1 MKLSHFFIE
10 RPVFAAVLS
19 AFITIAGAIA
29 LFRLP
34 IGEYPE
40 VVPPSVVVRAT
51 YPGANPKVIAE
62 TVAAPLEQAIVGVED
77 MMYMSSQAA
86 MDGTMVLTVTFKI
99 GADVDRAQ
107 VQVQNRVSQ
116 ALPRLPQEV
125 RDLGVTTIK
134 SSPNLMMAVN
144 LISPDGRYDTL
155 YLRNYAVLN
164 VRDVLARL
172 PGMGDVRIF
181 GAGDYSMRVWLDPE
195 KLAVRNLTTGDVVD
209 AIREQNLQV
218 AAGQIGAPP
227 GQTAEFQ
234 VALNSQGRLQDE
246 EQFRDIIIK
255 TGQNGEVVRLGDV
268 ARIELGAVD
277 YALRGL
283 LNNKNAVTIPISQA
297 PGSNAL
303 ELGKNVRATM
313 EELKKNFPD
322 GVDYTIIY
330 DTTEFVQQSIE
341 AVFHTLLEAI
351 ALVVLVVI
359 LFLQTWRASI
369 IPLVAVPVSVIGTFA
384 VLLAFGFSI
393 NTLSLFGLVL
403 AIGIVVDDAIVVVEN
418 VERHIEEGLSPL
430 EATKVAMN
438 EVNRPIIA
446 ITLVLCAVFVPVAFV
461 SGLTGEFYRQF
472 ALTIAIS
479 AVISAFNSL
488 TLSPALAAAL
498 LKPRHEQ
505 TDWLAR
511 GMQKLLGKPFGYF
524 NRGFTKTGNAYSRAT
539 SQIVRKSAIA
549 LAVYGGLIVLTV
561 LGFSSVPGGFIPAQ
575 DKQYL
580 IAVAQLPPASSLER
594 TEDVTRA
601 IGKAGLETPGI
612 TGAVQ
617 FAGMSTSTLNA
628 SPSSAMVFF
637 KLDEFSK
644 RPHADKSVGG
654 LLGTLSQKTAGIQE
668 AFVGMFPPPPVQ
680 GMGTLGGF
688 KLHIEDRSDQ
698 GAEALYQV
706 TQEVMAKAWREPSLA
721 GVFSPYQVNV
731 PQLTV
736 NVDRVKAKQQG
747 VKLSDIFQ
755 TMQVYLGSLYV
766 NDFNR
771 FGRTYQVVAQADAP
785 FRAQREDVLTLKT
798 RNANGDMVPLAALVS
813 MEQTF
818 GPDVVAHYNGYR
830 SAELNGGPAPG
841 YSSGQAEGAITKIL
855 DSTLPRGMSYE
866 WTDLSYQQKISGDT
880 TSLVFALCVV
890 FVFLVLAAQYES
902 LSLPLAIVLIV
913 PLTLLAAITGVIL
926 THGDNNIFTQI
937 GLIVLVGLAS
947 KNAIL
952 IVEFARHLEED
963 RGLDT
968 RSAVLEAAR
977 LRLRP
982 ILMTSIAFIAGVVPL
997 VFATGAGAEIRHALG
1012 VVVFAGM
1019 IGVTAF
1025 GLLLTPVFYV
1035 LIRRFSRRG
1044 KPAAVEAPTA
1054 AESGSH
1060 TREIAS
1066 ETGHA

>member
-1 MKLSHFFIE
+1 MKLSHFFID

-29 LFRLP
+29 LFQLP

-40 VVPPSVVVRAT
+40 VVPPSVVVRAA

-99 GADVDRAQ
+99 GSDVDRAQ
-107 VQVQNRVSQ
+107 VQVQNRVAQ

-125 RDLGVTTIK
+125 RDIGVTTIK
-134 SSPNLMMAVN
+134 SSPNLMMVVH
-144 LISPDGRYDTL
+144 LTSPDGRYDSL

-172 PGMGDVRIF
+172 PGMGEVRIF
-181 GAGDYSMRVWLDPE
+181 GGGDYSMRVWLDPQ
-195 KLAVRNLTTGDVVD
+195 KLAARNLTTGDVVD
-209 AIREQNLQV
+209 AIREQNVQV

-227 GQTAEFQ
+227 GQAAEFQ

-246 EQFRDIIIK
+246 DQFRAIIIK
-255 TGQNGEVVRLGDV
+255 TGANGEIVRLSDV
-268 ARIELGAVD
+268 ARVELGAQD

-283 LNNKNAVTIPISQA
+283 LSNKNAVALPIAQA
-297 PGSNAL
+297 PGSNSLAL
-303 ELGKNVRATM
+303 SKNVRATM
-313 EELKKNFPD
+313 EELKKSFPE
-322 GVDYTIIY
+322 GVSYEIIY
-330 DTTEFVQQSIE
+330 DTTEFVEQSIE
-341 AVFHTLLEAI
+341 AVTHTLLEAI
-351 ALVVLVVI
+351 ALVVIVVI

-418 VERHIEEGLSPL
+418 VERHIAEGLSPR

-438 EVNRPIIA
+438 EVSRPIIA

-498 LKPRHEQ
+498 LKPHDQQ

-511 GMQKLLGKPFGYF
+511 GMKKVFGKPFGYF
-524 NRGFTKTGNAYSRAT
+524 NRGFERT
-539 SQIVRKSAIA
+539 SNGYRRGVVQVLRRSGIAI
-549 LAVYGGLIVLTV
+549 AVYGGLIVLTY
-561 LGFSSVPGGFIPAQ
+561 LGFSAVPGGFIPAQ

-580 IAVAQLPPASSLER
+580 VAVAQLPPASSLER
-594 TEDVTRA
+594 TEEVTRA
-601 IGKAGLETPGI
+601 IGKVAEATPGI
-612 TGAVQ
+612 TGSVQ
-617 FAGMSTSTLNA
+617 FAGMSTTTLNS

-637 KLDEFSK
+637 KLDEFTKRTSK
-644 RPHADKSVGG
+644 ELSIGALAGTMNQK
-654 LLGTLSQKTAGIQE
+654 LGAIQE
-668 AFVGMFPPPPVQ
+668 AYIGVFPPPPIQ

-688 KLHIEDRSDQ
+688 KLHIEDRTDQ
-698 GAEALYQV
+698 GPEALYKA
-706 TQEVMAKAWREPSLA
+706 TQEVITKAYQNPALA
-721 GVFSPYQVNV
+721 GVFSSYQINV

-736 NVDRVKAKQQG
+736 NVDRVKAKQMD

-785 FRAQREDVLTLKT
+785 FRAQKEDLLQLKT
-798 RNANGDMVPLAALVS
+798 RNAKGEMVPLGALVTT
-813 MEQTF
+813 EQTF
-818 GPDVVAHYNGYR
+818 GPDVVEHYNAYQA
-830 SAELNGGPAPG
+830 SDINGGPAPG
-841 YSSGQAEGAITKIL
+841 YSSGQAQAAIIKIL
-855 DSTLPRGMSYE
+855 DETLPRGMSYE
-866 WTDLSYQQKISGDT
+866 WTDLSYQQIVSGDT
-880 TSLVFALCVV
+880 TRIVFALCVV

-902 LSLPLAIVLIV
+902 VSLPLAIVLIV
-913 PLTLLAAITGVIL
+913 PMCLLAAITGVLL

-937 GLIVLVGLAS
+937 GLVVLVGLAC

-952 IVEFARHLEED
+952 IVEFARHLEEQGID
-963 RGLDT
+963 PK
-968 RSAVLEAAR
+968 SAVLEAAR

-997 VFATGAGAEIRHALG
+997 VLASGAGAEVRHSLG

-1019 IGVTAF
+1019 IGVTFF

-1035 LIRRFSRRG
+1035 LIRKLATRG
-1044 KPAAVEAPTA
+1044 QKPTLKTLPVDGASLPVVAAP
-1054 AESGSH
+1054 ESG
-1060 TREIAS
+1060 
-1066 ETGHA
+1066 HA

>member
-1 MKLSHFFIE
+1 VKLSQFFIE

-19 AFITIAGAIA
+19 AFITIAGALA

-40 VVPPSVVVRAT
+40 VVPPSVLVRAS

-86 MDGTMVLTVTFKI
+86 MDGTMILTVTFNI
-99 GADVDRAQ
+99 GADIDRAQ
-107 VQVQNRVSQ
+107 VQVQNRVAQ

-125 RDLGVTTIK
+125 RDLGVTTAK

-144 LISPDGRYDTL
+144 LLSPDGRYDSL

-164 VRDVLARL
+164 IRDVLARL

-181 GAGDYSMRVWLDPE
+181 GAGDYSMRVWLDPQ
-195 KLAVRNLTTGDVVD
+195 KLASRNLTTGDVVD

-227 GQTAEFQ
+227 GQSAEFQ
-234 VALNSQGRLQDE
+234 VALNSMGRLEDE
-246 EQFRDIIIK
+246 AQFRDIVIK
-255 TGQNGEVVRLGDV
+255 TGADGQIVRLGDV
-268 ARIELGAVD
+268 ARVELGAAD

-283 LNNKNAVTIPISQA
+283 LNNQNSIVIPVSQA

-303 ELGKNVRATM
+303 ELAQSVRDTM
-313 EELKKNFPD
+313 KELKKDFPD
-322 GVDYTIIY
+322 GVDYFIIY

-341 AVFHTLLEAI
+341 AVLHTLLEAI

-369 IPLVAVPVSVIGTFA
+369 IPLVAVPVSIIGTFA
-384 VLLAFGFSI
+384 VMLAFGFSI

-418 VERHIEEGLSPL
+418 VERHIAAGLSPL
-430 EATKVAMN
+430 EATKVAMS
-438 EVNRPIIA
+438 EVSRPIIA

-461 SGLTGEFYRQF
+461 SGLTGQFYRQF

-479 AVISAFNSL
+479 AVISAVNSL

-498 LKPRHEQ
+498 LKPH
-505 TDWLAR
+505 DAPKDALAR

-524 NRGFTKTGNAYSRAT
+524 NRGFERTGNAYSRALT
-539 SQIVRKSAIA
+539 QTVRRSGIAI
-549 LAVYGGLIVLTV
+549 AVYGGLLLLTWA
-561 LGFSSVPGGFIPAQ
+561 GFSAVPGGFIPAQ

-580 IAVAQLPPASSLER
+580 VTVAQLPPASSLER
-594 TEDVTRA
+594 TEQVTRA
-601 IGKAGLETPGI
+601 VGKIGLEEPGI

-637 KLDEFSK
+637 KLDDFAK
-644 RPHADKSVGG
+644 RTSEALSISG
-654 LLGTLSQKTAGIQE
+654 LAATLNQKLSAIQE
-668 AFVGMFPPPPVQ
+668 AFVAVFPPPPVQ

-688 KLHIEDRSDQ
+688 KLYIEDRTDQ
-698 GAEALYQV
+698 GPEALYQA
-706 TQEVMAKAWREPSLA
+706 TQEVIGKAYQNPALA
-721 GVFSPYQVNV
+721 GVFSTYQVNV

-736 NVDRVKAKQQG
+736 NIDRVRAKQQG
-747 VKLSDIFQ
+747 VKLTDVFQ

-785 FRAQREDVLTLKT
+785 FRAQREDILKLKT
-798 RNANGDMVPLAALVS
+798 RNAAGEMVPLGALLTI
-813 MEQTF
+813 EETF
-818 GPDVVAHYNGYR
+818 GPDVVSHYNGYP
-830 SAELNGGPAPG
+830 AADINGGAAAG
-841 YSSGQAEGAITKIL
+841 FSSGQAQEAISKIL
-855 DSTLPRGMSYE
+855 DETLPRGMSYE
-866 WTDLSYQQKISGDT
+866 WTDLSYQQIVSGDT
-880 TSLVFALCVV
+880 TFLVFGLCVV

-902 LSLPLAIVLIV
+902 VSLPLAIVLIV
-913 PLTLLAAITGVIL
+913 PMCLLAAITGVLL
-926 THGDNNIFTQI
+926 TSGDNNIFTQI
-937 GLIVLVGLAS
+937 GLVVLVGLAC

-952 IVEFARHLEED
+952 IVEFAKHLQDEKGYDAEQ
-963 RGLDT
+963 
-968 RSAVLEAAR
+968 AVLEAAR

-982 ILMTSIAFIAGVVPL
+982 ILMTSIAFVAGVVPL
-997 VFATGAGAEIRHALG
+997 VFASGAGAEVRHALG

-1019 IGVTAF
+1019 IGVTVF
-1025 GLLLTPVFYV
+1025 GLLLTPVFYKLV
-1035 LIRRFSRRG
+1035 SRISRRARG
-1044 KPAAVEAPTA
+1044 AGPAKALP
-1054 AESGSH
+1054 ESSH
-1060 TREIAS
+1060 V
-1066 ETGHA
+1066 